1 MTAEERR
8 ALVFPYLGRTVEVKI
23 DRPVG
28 YRHHKHG
35 IELTYEVNYGFLP
48 GVLGGDGEELDV
60 YVLGPDKP
68 LDRFTG
74 RVIGIVFR
82 RDDEEDK
89 LIAAPEGAAYTA
101 EQMAEMI
108 RFAEKYYDS
117 YIVTETEKR
126 PF

>member
-28 YRHHKHG
+28 YRHEKRG
-35 IELTYEVNYGFLP
+35 IKLIYEVNYGFIP

-60 YVLGPDKP
+60 YVLGPTEP
-68 LDRFTG
+68 LESFTG

>member
-1 MTAEERR
+1 MTTEERK
-8 ALVFPYLGRTVEVKI
+8 ALVFPYLGQTVDVRI

-28 YRHHKHG
+28 YRHKKHG

-60 YVLGPDKP
+60 YVLGPTEP
-68 LDRFTG
+68 IERFTG

-89 LIAAPEGAAYTA
+89 LIAAPDGVSYTP
-101 EQMAEMI
+101 ERMAEMI
-108 RFAEKYYDS
+108 RFAERYYDS
-117 YIVTETEKR
+117 YIVTEPAKR